1 MAKKKNGSADKK
13 TVLVIF
19 VEGDTED
26 EFYNKMVKSIQE
38 KAGQSLCEVEI
49 KVLKGVGRY
58 QSKAGRIFE
67 NGIKDKYPGYRYVV
81 ALCYDTD
88 VFAYSSKPPVNW
100 DDVTKTLIDMG
111 ADQVTQ
117 VRADKSIED
126 WFLYDMEGLR
136 SFLRISPKVK
146 LPASTYRGQEGLR
159 KLFLKANKTYN
170 KGVRCSGIVDA
181 LDMDKI
187 FPHICSEIRV
197 ICQTIGTDCS
207 AVNERCK

>member
-1 MAKKKNGSADKK
+1 MARKNNDNVDKK

-26 EFYNKMVKSIQE
+26 EFYRKMVKSIKE
-38 KAGQSLCEVEI
+38 KSRQPLCEVEI
-49 KVLKGVGRY
+49 KVLKGIGKY
-58 QSKAGRIFE
+58 QNKASRIFE
-67 NGIKDKYPGYRYVV
+67 KGIKNKYPGYKYVV

-88 VFAYSSKPPVNW
+88 VFAYSSKPPIIW
-100 DDVTKTLIDMG
+100 DDVIKTLKDIG

-126 WFLYDMEGLR
+126 WFLYDIDGLR
-136 SFLRISPKVK
+136 SFLRIPLKTK
-146 LPASTYRGQEGLR
+146 LSASTYKGQEGLK

-170 KGVRCSGIVDA
+170 KGVRCSGLVDA

-197 ICQTIGTDCS
+197 ICQTIGTDCHIE
-207 AVNERCK
+207 NERCK